1 MSWVIAGMCRY
12 PDDPRDNYWE
22 PQQWSSTSILTTR
35 PPMQTLTGPDRLNP
49 QLDAP
54 AAVLDTALTTNGTMT
69 IIFPYTQ
76 SVVWDMFLYCVE
88 LDPTANATSREFYAM
103 IPNATAGLPYD
114 IIQGYPPVLINPF
127 AMSPNHAYV
136 KEYNGAVPWSMTLF
150 QNSSTS
156 TPNGPLVNALE
167 VYEVMLEMNLLTNEQ
182 DGEL

>member
-1 MSWVIAGMCRY
+1 
-12 PDDPRDNYWE
+12 
-22 PQQWSSTSILTTR
+22 
-35 PPMQTLTGPDRLNP
+35 MQTLTGPDRLNP

-69 IIFPYTQ
+69 IIFPFTQ
-76 SVVWDMFLYCVE
+76 SVAWHMFLYCVE

-103 IPNATAGLPYD
+103 IPNATSGLFND
-114 IIQGYPPVLINPF
+114 IQGYPPVLINPF

-136 KEYNGAVPWSMTLF
+136 QEYWDAVPWSMTLF

-167 VYEVMLEMNLLTNEQ
+167 VYEIMENVNVLTNEQ